1 MDNKKKDQGTV
12 QFLLGR
18 IGGALPIIILFI
30 MLAAM
35 SITGYT
41 GGKNFW
47 AATFFA
53 IAIGFLLIRDKQEY
67 ENILIDGLSD
77 KSLAMIL
84 LTFFISGI
92 LSVLLTKGGLC
103 DGLVYLA
110 VAAKLP
116 AGLMPVIIFFLC
128 VLISTST
135 GTTSGTVAAATPVL
149 LPLAVKLGCNP
160 ALVMGAIV
168 SGGFFGDNLAP
179 VSDTTIAS
187 AATQETDVASVV
199 RARLK
204 YSLVAGIIAAALY
217 IWQGF
222 STTVA
227 VDTSSFLDPSLLK
240 GLFLFIC
247 PVLLIIMMLRG
258 KNFVNA
264 LMTNT
269 ILAAVICILLGKL
282 NFDGFF
288 GTDGAVA
295 EGIGNCMS
303 STILCMLIFIVIRI
317 MKVSG
322 VFEIL
327 ADFAIKKCKTH
338 KQAEIVVGLLAMLG
352 SLMMGGAT
360 YSIILSGGLTR
371 NLMKNFN
378 VARTRGA
385 NILDGLACGTVGL
398 LPYGGAVLFAASQAA
413 ATGLV
418 DASFNAT
425 NFIPY
430 TFHCM
435 LLIVVY
441 WFAIFTGWGAKFE
454 NQQEEAAVAST
465 AE

>member
-1 MDNKKKDQGTV
+1 
-12 QFLLGR
+12 
-18 IGGALPIIILFI
+18 
-30 MLAAM
+30 ML
-35 SITGYT
+35 I
-41 GGKNFW
+41 KN
-47 AATFFA
+47 
-53 IAIGFLLIRDKQEY
+53 KQEY
-67 ENILIDGLSD
+67 ENVLIDGLSD

-187 AATQETDVASVV
+187 AATQETDVTSVV
-199 RARLK
+199 RSRLK
-204 YSLVAGIIAAALY
+204 YSVVAGGLAALLY

-227 VDTSSFLDPSLLK
+227 VDTSAFLDPILLK
-240 GLFLFIC
+240 GLVLFIC
-247 PVLLIIMMLRG
+247 PVLLIVMMLRG

-269 ILAAVICILLGKL
+269 ILAALICILLGKL

-327 ADFAIKKCKTH
+327 ADFAINKCKTH
-338 KQAEIVVGLLAMLG
+338 KQAEVVVGILAMLG

-430 TFHCM
+430 TYHCM
-435 LLIVVY
+435 ILSVVY
-441 WFAIFTGWGAKFE
+441 WFAMLTGWGAKFE
-454 NQQEEAAVAST
+454 NAQEAQATQAA